1 MKKLFYL
8 FLLSTLTMSLSGANV
23 FVYDFNN
30 GGAGQSNGTQLNA
43 ALNTGDD
50 STSGWSAG
58 GAPIQ
63 TRSGNSGHL
72 NVGQTHYYQGLF
84 SNGEGIS
91 NLNSTHQANGSASS
105 PDTYRT
111 LDFGDLN
118 SSNTST
124 FTFTAVFD
132 AWQLNAGNTA
142 GSAGRGLLFQLRNG
156 SGNNAAVALKAGT
169 TNEGASYFGQAYSQG
184 SGSIS
189 GAFAGTTA
197 GVGASNA
204 NWLTSA
210 DSADTKDLTLQI
222 SGDLTTGNWTSRASV
237 SGSNA
242 DNANVGSLVWTD
254 LITDGTGLTT
264 ITDLQMRIMG
274 GDTPGWGT
282 PAGSN
287 QPRNWVTV
295 DYLSLDAT
303 AVPEP
308 STYALLLGFVSFI
321 FIAIR
326 KRK

>member
-8 FLLSTLTMSLSGANV
+8 FLLPTLTMSLSGANV

-50 STSGWSAG
+50 FTSAWSAG

-63 TRSGNSGHL
+63 TRSANSGHL

-84 SNGEGIS
+84 SNGSGIS
-91 NLNSTHQANGSASS
+91 NLNSTHQDNNDLPA
-105 PDTYRT
+105 DTYRT

-132 AWQLNAGNTA
+132 AWQLNAANTA
-142 GSAGRGLLFQLRNG
+142 SSAGRGLLFQLRNG
-156 SGNNAAVALKAGT
+156 SGNNAAVALKTGT
-169 TNEGASYFGQAYSQG
+169 TNAGASYFGQAYSQG

-197 GVGASNA
+197 GVGASSA
-204 NWLTSA
+204 NWLTSP

-254 LITDGTGLTT
+254 LITNGTGLTA
-264 ITDLQMRIMG
+264 ISDLQMRIMG

-282 PAGSN
+282 PSGQGN

-308 STYALLLGFVSFI
+308 STYALLLGFGSFI

>member
-1 MKKLFYL
+1 
-8 FLLSTLTMSLSGANV
+8 MSLSAANV

-50 STSGWSAG
+50 STTAWSAG

-84 SNGEGIS
+84 PNGDGVS
-91 NLNSTHQANGSASS
+91 TLNSTHQVDGLASS
-105 PDTYRT
+105 PDTYRS

-124 FTFTAVFD
+124 FTFTAVID
-132 AWQLNAGNTA
+132 AWQLNAANTA

-156 SGNNAAVALKAGT
+156 AGNNAAVALKVGT
-169 TNEGASYFGQAYSQG
+169 SNAGASYFGQAYSQG
-184 SGSIS
+184 GGSIS
-189 GAFAGTTA
+189 GTFAGTTA
-197 GVGASNA
+197 GVGASSVA
-204 NWLTSA
+204 WLQGA
-210 DSADTKDLTLQI
+210 DSADGKDLTLQI

-237 SGSNA
+237 SGSNT
-242 DNANVGSLVWTD
+242 DNANVGSLAWTD
-254 LITDGTGLTT
+254 LITDGTGLTA

-282 PAGSN
+282 PATSQN
-287 QPRNWVTV
+287 NPRNWVTV
-295 DYLSLDAT
+295 DYLSLA

-308 STYALLLGFVSFI
+308 STYALLLGLVSFI
-321 FIAIR
+321 FLAIR

>member
-1 MKKLFYL
+1 MKYLFY
-8 FLLSTLTMSLSGANV
+8 FLLLPTLTMSLSAANV

-50 STSGWSAG
+50 STTGWSAG
-58 GAPIQ
+58 GAQIQ

-84 SNGEGIS
+84 SNGDGIS
-91 NLNSTHQANGSASS
+91 TLNSTHQANNVLSA
-105 PDTYRT
+105 DTYRT

-118 SSNTST
+118 SSSTST

-132 AWQLNAGNTA
+132 AWQLNAANTA

-169 TNEGASYFGQAYSQG
+169 SNGGNSYFGQAYSQG

-204 NWLTSA
+204 FYLTNP
-210 DSADTKDLTLQI
+210 DSVDTKDLTLQI

-254 LITDGTGLTT
+254 LITDGTGLTA

-282 PAGSN
+282 PGGSN

-295 DYLSLDAT
+295 DYLSLT

-308 STYALLLGFVSFI
+308 STYALLLGFGSFM